1 MRKNTF
7 ISIVM
12 LLVALTGTQS
22 MVAQEHTQRVDMNT
36 GLVVWTGSTAEK
48 VAASGEF
55 FYLVQWKDQLNVND
69 KEQYVGAR
77 GDYGVQ
83 AVISPVG
90 MRMQLQEVDA
100 SSLYNLRNRN
110 TQAPYYQLITRIQ
123 NADTS
128 SDYLGDRMSPN
139 NDDNAGSS
147 IYLDRSNKRAYW
159 NNDHDNVV
167 NFPNWKLVQSTSVK
181 REVRYK
187 GETNS
192 HPVNVTTYIFQNAES
207 QEGNGSSNNNYRAMY
222 IRVRN
227 GNLETTHTRNE
238 AAKFIIVSE
247 SDFNDAMGDVT
258 WGEVDL
264 GVFVQDASFG
274 RDNKDGIYWKWE
286 TNGEGG
292 APATNE
298 NGMTLDGRQLTGNI
312 HWHQRNQDVM
322 VNGVELNQGNA
333 GRDNYGNALTYRS
346 TIGEN
351 VAGTSGTVTHD
362 AFRQSFGEYYAAE
375 IYNEVNSLT
384 QTLRGANIPNLVD
397 GLYKL
402 TAQALYDDDVN
413 HNTNNGVAY
422 FVVTRRVLNDDGT
435 YTETTEEMPV
445 KPILNEDLGS
455 TITRHSGVSAGY
467 VFNNNPQA
475 YLLTTFVEING
486 KTDLTIGIKQKVATG
501 WTVIGNVHLYAHGKQ
516 ALLVDED
523 WTDNEEI
530 WVKVGDQEEAEKMVG
545 DPYIS
550 AKWYDN
556 YDYPAT
562 VYYQRT
568 FAVEKWNTICLPLSL
583 TGRQVRQAFGEDA
596 KVCAFIGQL
605 NNDRDGC
612 ILFSRSV
619 DLDQDENMDKYVI
632 QAGTP
637 YIIYVSKFPQ
647 HSSGMEVE
655 VGNGNNNELNHTLS
669 INGASYSIPGVI
681 KNQYTE
687 WQKTVNGEVVLKD
700 PTDVNPDGTD
710 LHFVGS
716 FYHKVIDKST
726 IHGSANSNG
735 NNDYWVITKGD
746 MYHLTGA
753 KDWNVWAT
761 YAYLYRPY
769 NSGSAP
775 AKELSFAIDDGY
787 GIREIATHIE
797 GLYFDKGDNIEDNEV
812 YNLSGTKVGKGTLD
826 TLPKGIYILNG
837 RKYVKK

>member
-1 MRKNTF
+1 MKKYSLF
-7 ISIVM
+7 KG
-12 LLVALTGTQS
+12 LVVLAAMFTSQQAL
-22 MVAQEHTQRVDMNT
+22 AQQVDMNT
-36 GLVVWTGSTAEK
+36 GLVVWKGSTAEA

-55 FYLVQWKDQLNVND
+55 FYLVQWKDQLSVND
-69 KEQYVGAR
+69 KEQYVGAS

-90 MRMQLQEVDA
+90 MRMQLQSVTA
-100 SSLYNLRNRN
+100 NTLYYLSNRN
-110 TQAPYYQLITRIQ
+110 TSAPYYQLITRIR
-123 NADTS
+123 NADTT

-147 IYLDRSNKRAYW
+147 IYLDRSNQRAYW
-159 NNDHDNVV
+159 EGDHRNVV
-167 NFPNWKLVQSTSVK
+167 NFPNWKLVESTSTK
-181 REVRYK
+181 RNVRYK
-187 GETNS
+187 GETSS
-192 HPVNVTTYIFQNAES
+192 HTQSVTTYIFQNVES
-207 QEGNGSSNNNYRAMY
+207 QNGDGTNTNNYRAMY
-222 IRVRN
+222 IRVN
-227 GNLETTHTRNE
+227 SQGKLVTTFTRNE
-238 AAKFIIVSE
+238 ATKFIIVSE
-247 SDFNDAMGDVT
+247 TDFDHAMGDVT

-274 RDNKDGIYWKWE
+274 RDNKDGIYWVWE
-286 TNGEGG
+286 TNGEGDD
-292 APATNE
+292 PETNE
-298 NGMTLDGRQLTGNI
+298 NGMTLDGRQLTGDNI

-322 VNGVELNQGNA
+322 CNGVELSTRNITREKI
-333 GRDNYGNALTYRS
+333 GR
-346 TIGEN
+346 N
-351 VAGTSGTVTHD
+351 VATSNSYNHD
-362 AFRQSFGEYYAAE
+362 EFRANFGEYYAAE

-384 QTLRGANIPNLVD
+384 QTLRGATIPNLVD

-402 TAQALYDDDVN
+402 TAQALYDDDEN
-413 HNTNNGVAY
+413 HNTNDHVSY
-422 FVVTRRVLNDDGT
+422 FVVTRRVPNGDGT

-467 VFNNNPQA
+467 VFNNNPKA

-486 KTDLTIGIKQKVATG
+486 ETELTIGIKQKVAKG

-523 WTDNEEI
+523 WETKETI
-530 WVKVGDQEEAEKMVG
+530 HYMVGDQEQVAENV
-545 DPYIS
+545 DPYTT

-605 NNDRDGC
+605 NGDPDGC

-647 HSSGMEVE
+647 HPNGMSVE
-655 VGNGNNNELNHTLS
+655 VGNGNTNELNHTLE
-669 INGASYSIPGVI
+669 IDGASYSIPGVI
-681 KNQYTE
+681 KDQYTE
-687 WQKTVNGEVVLKD
+687 WQKTVNGQVVLKD
-700 PTDVNPDGTD
+700 PTDVTYTDAKYKTD

-726 IHGSANSNG
+726 IHGSANASG
-735 NNDYWVITKGD
+735 SNDYWIITKGD

-753 KDWNVWAT
+753 KDWNIWAT
-761 YAYLYRPY
+761 YAYLYRPVG
-769 NSGSAP
+769 NGSP
-775 AKELSFAIDDGY
+775 AKALSFAIDDGY
-787 GIREIATHIE
+787 GIQEIATSIE
-797 GLYFDKGDNIEDNEV
+797 GLYVVSEENNVEDYEI

-826 TLPKGIYILNG
+826 TLPKGIYIMNG
-837 RKYVKK
+837 KKYVKK

>member
-1 MRKNTF
+1 
-7 ISIVM
+7 
-12 LLVALTGTQS
+12 
-22 MVAQEHTQRVDMNT
+22 
-36 GLVVWTGSTAEK
+36 
-48 VAASGEF
+48 
-55 FYLVQWKDQLNVND
+55 
-69 KEQYVGAR
+69 
-77 GDYGVQ
+77 
-83 AVISPVG
+83 
-90 MRMQLQEVDA
+90 
-100 SSLYNLRNRN
+100 
-110 TQAPYYQLITRIQ
+110 
-123 NADTS
+123 
-128 SDYLGDRMSPN
+128 
-139 NDDNAGSS
+139 
-147 IYLDRSNKRAYW
+147 
-159 NNDHDNVV
+159 
-167 NFPNWKLVQSTSVK
+167 
-181 REVRYK
+181 
-187 GETNS
+187 
-192 HPVNVTTYIFQNAES
+192 
-207 QEGNGSSNNNYRAMY
+207 MY
-222 IRVRN
+222 IRVN
-227 GNLETTHTRNE
+227 SQGKLVTTSSQNE
-238 AAKFIIVSE
+238 ATKFIIVSE
-247 SDFNDAMGDVT
+247 SDFDRAMGDVT

-274 RDNKDGIYWKWE
+274 RDNKDGIYWVWE

-292 APATNE
+292 PAETNA
-298 NGMTLDGRQLTGNI
+298 NGMTVDGWQLTGNHI

-322 VNGVELNQGNA
+322 CNGIDMRYHDITRAE
-333 GRDNYGNALTYRS
+333 
-346 TIGEN
+346 IGTN
-351 VAGTSGTVTHD
+351 VATNNSYNHD
-362 AFRQSFGEYYAAE
+362 AFRQSFGEYYSAE

-605 NNDRDGC
+605 NNDPDGC

-687 WQKTVNGEVVLKD
+687 WQKTVNGKVVLKD
-700 PTDVNPDGTD
+700 PIDVHPDGTA

-716 FYHKVIDKST
+716 FYHKVINKST
-726 IHGSANSNG
+726 IHGSANANG
-735 NNDYWVITKGD
+735 SNDYWVITKGD
-746 MYHLTGA
+746 MYHLTGGR
-753 KDWNVWAT
+753 DWNIWAT

-769 NSGSAP
+769 NGGNAP

>member
-1 MRKNTF
+1 MKRNTF
-7 ISIVM
+7 ISMMMVLATLM
-12 LLVALTGTQS
+12 GTQS
-22 MVAQEHTQRVDMNT
+22 VMAQEHTQKVDMNT
-36 GLVVWTGSTAEK
+36 GLVVWTGSTAEQ

-90 MRMQLQEVDA
+90 MRMQLQEVGA

-159 NNDHDNVV
+159 NNDRNNVV

-181 REVRYK
+181 RGIRYK
-187 GETNS
+187 GETSS
-192 HPVNVTTYIFQNAES
+192 HTVNVTTYIFQNAES
-207 QEGNGSSNNNYRAMY
+207 QEGNGSNNNNYRAMY
-222 IRVRN
+222 IRVNN
-227 GNLETTHTRNE
+227 GNLVTTFNQSQAT
-238 AAKFIIVSE
+238 KFIIVSE

-274 RDNKDGIYWKWE
+274 RDNKDGIYWEWE

-292 APATNE
+292 APATNA
-298 NGMTLDGRQLTGNI
+298 NGMTLDGRQLTGNNI

-322 VNGVELNQGNA
+322 CNGVELSTNSITPAQV
-333 GRDNYGNALTYRS
+333 GR
-346 TIGEN
+346 N
-351 VAGTSGTVTHD
+351 VAGNGNGTISHD
-362 AFRQSFGEYYAAE
+362 AFRQSFGEYYSAE

-384 QTLRGANIPNLVD
+384 QELRGATIPNLVD

-413 HNTNNGVAY
+413 HNTNDGVAY
-422 FVVTRRVLNDDGT
+422 FVVKRRVHNDDGT
-435 YTETTEEMPV
+435 YTETEEEMPI
-445 KPILNEDLGS
+445 KPILNENLGS

-486 KTDLTIGIKQKVATG
+486 KTDLTIGIKQKVAKG
-501 WTVIGNVHLYAHGKQ
+501 WTVVGNVHLYAHGKQ

-523 WTDNEEI
+523 WEKTMIIKYTVGDNEE
-530 WVKVGDQEEAEKMVG
+530 ETTG
-545 DPYIS
+545 DPYTI
-550 AKWYDN
+550 AKWYDY

-583 TGRQVRQAFGEDA
+583 TGRQVRQAFGNDA
-596 KVCAFIGQL
+596 KVCAFIGQKD
-605 NNDRDGC
+605 NDPDGC
-612 ILFSRSV
+612 ILFSRAL
-619 DLDQDENMDKYVI
+619 DLDKDENMDKYVI

-647 HSSGMEVE
+647 HPDGMSVE
-655 VGNGNNNELNHTLS
+655 VGNGNTNELNHTLE

-687 WQKTVNGEVVLKD
+687 WQEKKNGQVVLKD
-700 PTDVNPDGTD
+700 PIDVHPEGTN

-726 IHGSANSNG
+726 IHGSGNANG

-753 KDWNVWAT
+753 KDWNIWAT